1 VKHGL
6 AQSVR
11 QMVHTVQFQQGLTFP
26 SSSDN
31 MKSHWFTE
39 WRGVMNLTLLD
50 DADVKVVYDS
60 QGVKREVLISYEK
73 YEEILEFIER
83 YAYFYSQEV
92 QERLQKSDEDLQ
104 TGRYIE
110 VETADV
116 DKALEWLN
124 E

>member
-1 VKHGL
+1 
-6 AQSVR
+6 
-11 QMVHTVQFQQGLTFP
+11 
-26 SSSDN
+26 
-31 MKSHWFTE
+31 
-39 WRGVMNLTLLD
+39 MNLTLLD

-73 YEEILEFIER
+73 YEEMLEFIER

-110 VETADV
+110 VEAAEV

>member
-1 VKHGL
+1 
-6 AQSVR
+6 
-11 QMVHTVQFQQGLTFP
+11 
-26 SSSDN
+26 
-31 MKSHWFTE
+31 
-39 WRGVMNLTLLD
+39 MNLTLLD

-73 YEEILEFIER
+73 YEEMLEFIER

-110 VETADV
+110 VGAAEV
-116 DKALEWLN
+116 SKALEWLN

>member
-1 VKHGL
+1 
-6 AQSVR
+6 
-11 QMVHTVQFQQGLTFP
+11 
-26 SSSDN
+26 
-31 MKSHWFTE
+31 
-39 WRGVMNLTLLD
+39 MNLTLLD

-73 YEEILEFIER
+73 YEEMLEFIEQ

-110 VETADV
+110 VEAAEV
-116 DKALEWLN
+116 DKAREWLSK
-124 E
+124 

>member
-1 VKHGL
+1 
-6 AQSVR
+6 
-11 QMVHTVQFQQGLTFP
+11 
-26 SSSDN
+26 
-31 MKSHWFTE
+31 
-39 WRGVMNLTLLD
+39 MNLTLLD

-110 VETADV
+110 VEAAEV

>member
-1 VKHGL
+1 
-6 AQSVR
+6 
-11 QMVHTVQFQQGLTFP
+11 
-26 SSSDN
+26 
-31 MKSHWFTE
+31 
-39 WRGVMNLTLLD
+39 MNLTLLD

-73 YEEILEFIER
+73 YEEMLEFIER

-92 QERLQKSDEDLQ
+92 QERLRKSDEDLQ

-110 VETADV
+110 VEAAEV